1 MDKLRVGL
9 LFGGQSGEHEVS
21 IISAGAIAK
30 AIKQNPKYELQLFY
44 IQKDGL
50 WCNPDQSALVLA
62 SGHPTQVAD
71 GGVFQ
76 LPIEAHSIDLWFPV
90 LHGPNGEDGTVQGL
104 LQLMQKP
111 YVGNGVL
118 ASAAGMDKIVMKSLF
133 AQAGLAQVKYI
144 ALSRWTWQQEPTSWC
159 EHIEIELGY
168 PCFVKPSNL
177 GSSVGISKVRTRQEL
192 EAAIASAFSY
202 DARILIEQGVTA
214 REIECAVLGNAQ
226 PQASIVGEITFNSD
240 FYDYETKYTP
250 GKAQLIIP
258 AQIPSSVVAA
268 VQAMAI
274 KAFQAIAGSGL
285 ARVDFFYVESS
296 GTVLVNEI
304 NTLPGFTALSMY
316 PKLWE
321 ASGIEFN
328 QLCDR
333 LISLALEKAH
343 HSAAFRPNV

>member
-1 MDKLRVGL
+1 MISMEKLKVGL
-9 LFGGQSGEHEVS
+9 LFGGRSGEHEVS
-21 IISAGAIAK
+21 IISAKAIAT
-30 AIKQNPKYELQLFY
+30 AIKQNPKYDLQLFY

-50 WCNPDQSALVLA
+50 WCNPEQSELVLA
-62 SGHPTQVAD
+62 TGHPTQITD
-71 GGVFQ
+71 HQFFQ
-76 LPIEAHSIDLWFPV
+76 LPLAAHNVDIWFPV

-144 ALSRWTWQQEPTSWC
+144 ALSRWEWQSSASSWA

-192 EAAIASAFSY
+192 EVAIASALSY
-202 DARILIEQGVTA
+202 DARIVIEQGVIA
-214 REIECAVLGNAQ
+214 REIECAVLGNDR
-226 PQASIVGEITFNSD
+226 PQASIVGEITFDSD

-258 AQIPSSVVAA
+258 SQLPVEVIAA
-268 VQAMAI
+268 VQTMSVR
-274 KAFQAIAGSGL
+274 AFQSIAGSGL
-285 ARVDFFYVESS
+285 ARVDFFYIESN

-321 ASGIEFN
+321 ASGIEFS

-333 LISLALEKAH
+333 LIELALEKNY
-343 HSAAFRPNV
+343 RYDNP